1 MSEPLLVSETAGF
14 SSMDAVATK
23 DVKQRI
29 LSGILAR
36 HDMERVEHRRGKLEA
51 TGITVRIIKE
61 QY

>member
-1 MSEPLLVSETAGF
+1 
-14 SSMDAVATK
+14 MDAVATK

-51 TGITVRIIKE
+51 TGIKVRIIKE